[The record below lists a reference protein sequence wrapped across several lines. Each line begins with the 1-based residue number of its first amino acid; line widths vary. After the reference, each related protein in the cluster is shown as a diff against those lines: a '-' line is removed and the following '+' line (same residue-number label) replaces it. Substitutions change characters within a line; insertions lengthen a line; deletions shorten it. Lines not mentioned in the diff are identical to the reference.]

1 MGKGIKVISVKSC
14 DMVLNDYKIFYLR
27 DEGGLYCE
35 EHSHDF
41 FKLLFF
47 LGGSVCYQIE
57 DKEYP
62 LFPMDMVLIGRG
74 MRHGLRADP
83 GEPYERVIFYFSEE
97 FIKRHESAGYVAEDC
112 FIRAKE
118 RTGILHLPISQTARL
133 LTLFS
138 NLREAADSNDYGAGA
153 LTEALLTEFLVWVNR
168 GSREE
173 DAWRECPPRD
183 DRIAALL
190 AYINGHLTDELSA
203 AALSAHF
210 FVSEAY
216 LMRQFKARMGETLHG
231 YVTRKRV
238 QYAKGL
244 MTGGMSATKAC
255 YESGF
260 HDYSTFLRAY
270 ERIRGE
276 SPTGRK
282 RQVSRKST

>member
-1 MGKGIKVISVKSC
+1 
-14 DMVLNDYKIFYLR
+14 MVFKDYKIFYLR
-27 DEGGLYCE
+27 DEGGLNCE

-41 FKLLFF
+41 SKLLFF
-47 LGGSVCYQIE
+47 LGGSVRYQIE
-57 DKEYP
+57 DREYP
-62 LFPMDMVLIGRG
+62 LCPMDMVLIGRG
-74 MRHGLRADP
+74 VRHGLRADP

-97 FIKRHESAGYVAEDC
+97 FLKRHESVGYVSEDC

-118 RTGILHLPISQTARL
+118 RTGILHLPVSQTARL

-138 NLREAADSNDYGAGA
+138 NLKEAADSSDYGANA

-173 DAWRECPPRD
+173 DAWRKCPPRD

-190 AYINGHLTDELSA
+190 AYINGHLTEELSA
-203 AALSAHF
+203 AALSARF
-210 FVSEAY
+210 FISEAY
-216 LMRQFKARMGETLHG
+216 LMRRFKMCTGETLHG
-231 YVTRKRV
+231 YVTGKRV

-244 MTGGMSATKAC
+244 MAGGMSATKAC

-260 HDYSTFLRAY
+260 KDYSTFLRAC
-270 ERIRGE
+270 ERSLGE

-282 RQVSRKST
+282 RQVSRKNT